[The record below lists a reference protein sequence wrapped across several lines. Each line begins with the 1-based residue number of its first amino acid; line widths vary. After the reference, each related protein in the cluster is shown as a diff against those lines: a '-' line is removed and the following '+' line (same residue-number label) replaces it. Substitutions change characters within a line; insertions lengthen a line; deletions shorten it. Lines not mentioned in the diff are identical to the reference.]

1 MKVLKQYKI
10 EQMKNPDFRKEYEA
24 LEVKSKYINYK
35 KLGQFI
41 RQVDVRNT
49 NLSVDRLLG
58 VSVQKKFI
66 PSIANTVGTDFSKYK
81 IVERGQFTY
90 IPDTSRRGDKIGI
103 ALLDNYDEG
112 LVSNIYTVFEII
124 DKTKLIPEYLML
136 WFSRPEFDRYA
147 RYKSHGSVR
156 EIFDWNEM
164 CNVELPV
171 PPIEKQFEI
180 VHQYKVISDRIAL
193 KQKIN
198 NTLEEILK
206 LLFKKNFIGNEDCN
220 TKLMN
225 LENVIDVR
233 DGTHDSPKPVSD
245 GKYLITSR
253 HLLPYGVNRK
263 DAYYISESDFQEIN
277 KRSKVEYGDIL
288 FSMIGTVGN
297 ISLITDNEVDFA
309 IKNVALFK
317 TSKNDFL
324 RYFILLYLK
333 SDIVKEY
340 ISSSILGST
349 QNYVSLSILR
359 KLQIILPSNE
369 VISKF
374 NNETKYI
381 FNLLIL
387 NSKEIKSLQI
397 LNDILIA
404 DL

>member
-1 MKVLKQYKI
+1 
-10 EQMKNPDFRKEYEA
+10 
-24 LEVKSKYINYK
+24 
-35 KLGQFI
+35 
-41 RQVDVRNT
+41 
-49 NLSVDRLLG
+49 
-58 VSVQKKFI
+58 
-66 PSIANTVGTDFSKYK
+66 
-81 IVERGQFTY
+81 
-90 IPDTSRRGDKIGI
+90 
-103 ALLDNYDEG
+103 
-112 LVSNIYTVFEII
+112 
-124 DKTKLIPEYLML
+124 
-136 WFSRPEFDRYA
+136 
-147 RYKSHGSVR
+147 
-156 EIFDWNEM
+156 
-164 CNVELPV
+164 
-171 PPIEKQFEI
+171 
-180 VHQYKVISDRIAL
+180 
-193 KQKIN
+193 
-198 NTLEEILK
+198 
-206 LLFKKNFIGNEDCN
+206 
-220 TKLMN
+220 
-225 LENVIDVR
+225 
-233 DGTHDSPKPVSD
+233 
-245 GKYLITSR
+245 
-253 HLLPYGVNRK
+253 
-263 DAYYISESDFQEIN
+263 
-277 KRSKVEYGDIL
+277 
-288 FSMIGTVGN
+288 MIGTVGS

>member
-90 IPDTSRRGDKIGI
+90 IP
-103 ALLDNYDEG
+103 NYDEG

-136 WFSRPEFDRYA
+136 WFSRSEFDRYA

-171 PPIEKQFEI
+171 PPIEKQLEI

-198 NTLEEILK
+198 NK
-206 LLFKKNFIGNEDCN
+206 LDLIANAIYKKMFIGFKKYKKTLGDIADISAGGDKPNNYSLIKTSDCCIPIYSNGIENEGLYGFTDKAKIFKESITISARGTIGYTCLRQKPYCPIVRLISIIPKDNQLIDSNYLYFFFRNFIIPSNGTSQQQLTVPDCSKFEIEIPEKDIMIN
-220 TKLMN
+220 F
-225 LENVIDVR
+225 
-233 DGTHDSPKPVSD
+233 
-245 GKYLITSR
+245 SR
-253 HLLPYGVNRK
+253 
-263 DAYYISESDFQEIN
+263 I
-277 KRSKVEYGDIL
+277 VEPMVKI
-288 FSMIGTVGN
+288 
-297 ISLITDNEVDFA
+297 ISLN
-309 IKNVALFK
+309 K
-317 TSKNDFL
+317 
-324 RYFILLYLK
+324 
-333 SDIVKEY
+333 
-340 ISSSILGST
+340 
-349 QNYVSLSILR
+349 
-359 KLQIILPSNE
+359 
-369 VISKF
+369 
-374 NNETKYI
+374 
-381 FNLLIL
+381 
-387 NSKEIKSLQI
+387 KEIDIFKNLQI
-397 LNDILIA
+397 L
-404 DL
+404 